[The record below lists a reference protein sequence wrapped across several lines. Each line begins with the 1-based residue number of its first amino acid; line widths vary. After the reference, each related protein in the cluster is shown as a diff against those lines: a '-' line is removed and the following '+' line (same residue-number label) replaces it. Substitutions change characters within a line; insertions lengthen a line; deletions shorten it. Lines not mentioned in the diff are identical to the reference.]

1 MLCAE
6 MVAFSAG
13 VIAGS
18 IVAMTVLI
26 MLVAKLV
33 CVFTGYE
40 NQLTVTGVS
49 IDSEEQKQML
59 STIVSDADA
68 NDTTSDVIQATDG
81 YLSDDGRCLHD
92 RF

>member
-1 MLCAE
+1 

-18 IVAMTVLI
+18 ILVVAVLI
-26 MLVAKLV
+26 MLVAKFI

-40 NQLTVTGVS
+40 NQLTLTGVS

-68 NDTTSDVIQATDG
+68 NDTTNDVIQAPDG
-81 YLSDDGRCLHD
+81 YLSDDGRCIQG